1 MSAFATILAALQ
13 GDTQLAGI
21 LAGGVYDGTEINDIS
36 RQATPAAYDEYS
48 ELLPCAIV
56 KPETQTPAGPHPDS
70 SRLFVTIWFY
80 QQSGSAAIDAA
91 RVRAYHLLHRATLAG
106 SSGPGDGLWD
116 VRHVNDLLGIE
127 MQALGVPAI
136 MSRYAATV
144 NRG

>member
-1 MSAFATILAALQ
+1 MTAYATILATLQ
-13 GDTQLAGI
+13 GDATLASV
-21 LAGGVYDGTEINDIS
+21 LTGGLYDGTEVNDIS

-56 KPETQTPAGPHPDS
+56 KPETQAPAGPHPDG
-70 SRLFVTIWFY
+70 SRLFVTVWFY
-80 QQSGSAAIDAA
+80 QQSGSAAIDLA
-91 RVRAYHLLHRATLAG
+91 RIRAYHTLHRTTLAG
-106 SSGPGDGLWD
+106 SDGLWD

-136 MSRYAATV
+136 MSRYVATV